1 MLSNEKLQHLGDLQ
15 KMHNLQNLMKID
27 VSKNYLD
34 SIDILNQ
41 LQRLKVIVASDN
53 YIRAVNLQL
62 PKL

>member
-1 MLSNEKLQHLGDLQ
+1 
-15 KMHNLQNLMKID
+15 MHNLQNLMKID